1 MKREMDTGE
10 DDTMC
15 IFTSTY
21 GVLLGGIS
29 THFAVVLGMYTS
41 TSSRRFTV

>member
-1 MKREMDTGE
+1 MKKEMDTGE

-15 IFTSTY
+15 MFTSTY

-29 THFAVVLGMYTS
+29 THFAAVLGMYTS
-41 TSSRRFTV
+41 PSPRRFTL